1 MGRGLYRRLTLVT
14 LMVLGGATGFSVASA
29 ARAATTSADV
39 NLSVEFRQIK
49 ADAVVAAGGQSYSAG
64 AGAEPE
70 WEPQMLLVHSG
81 AQAKLQINDSIPMQW
96 TQSVSSTGNGNAST
110 AGNGSVAGSGSGS
123 GSAAASAPQS
133 NASAPGPGNSV
144 AYALQWFDAGQS
156 LTVTPTLLPGRGYAL
171 VKLEARHAGLGTG
184 DGNSGLPSQS
194 HASATTTLRVPLG
207 EWVTIASSGRFQ
219 EAHSYRSDAA
229 NGGRRLLQVRVM
241 LP

>member
-1 MGRGLYRRLTLVT
+1 MGRGLHRRLMVVT
-14 LMVLGGATGFSVASA
+14 RRALGVATGLCVVVSVH
-29 ARAATTSADV
+29 AATASADV

-81 AQAKLQINDSIPMQW
+81 AQANLQINDSIPMQW
-96 TQSVSSTGNGNAST
+96 TQSVGSTTNNTGNNSAGNAGNMAT
-110 AGNGSVAGSGSGS
+110 NGSAVAN
-123 GSAAASAPQS
+123 APQT
-133 NASAPGPGNSV
+133 NASAPGNGNAVS
-144 AYALQWFDAGQS
+144 YALQWFDAGQS

-184 DGNSGLPSQS
+184 DANSGLPSQS
-194 HASATTTLRVPLG
+194 RASAATTVRVPLA

-229 NGGRRLLQVRVM
+229 TGGRRLLQVRVM

>member
-81 AQAKLQINDSIPMQW
+81 AQANLQINDSIPMQW

-110 AGNGSVAGSGSGS
+110 AGNGSVAGSGS